1 MADIPLSNV
10 AGGSLIPRIP
20 PAAGYIVPSSNEAY
34 RCGFDNNGDSIELPA
49 TATGTIFYRDN
60 AGNIVTDGA
69 WAGGAVVADFVSAGA
84 TGFDGFTH
92 FYMNDAGTLLYVIG
106 YDTASSKIF
115 TCTINKLGVISVL
128 GSFTPSVIPNTSFRW
143 QINAAT
149 GYGLVYDGTNFT
161 FYTPATSGT
170 TGKVVFNA
178 STGAL
183 VSEESIGKD
192 VSSWVYETPNGVG
205 VGGFTANN
213 TDRVLITVRT
223 ASKGQ
228 RKVFVDP
235 DTGIFYSATPTD
247 IHQWRGFI
255 TAQTSLG
262 PKAVLKT
269 DFDTFVDN
277 VAKFVGIL

>member
-1 MADIPLSNV
+1 MADIPFSNI
-10 AGGSLIPRIP
+10 AGGGVIPRIP
-20 PAAGYIVPSSNEAY
+20 PAVSYAVPSSNEAY

-49 TATGTIFYRDN
+49 TATGTIVYSDN

-69 WAGGAVVADFVSAGA
+69 WAGGVAVADFVSAGA
-84 TGFDGFTH
+84 TGMDGFTH

-106 YDTASSKIF
+106 YDTSPSAVY
-115 TCTINKLGVISVL
+115 TCTIDKLGVINVL

-143 QINAAT
+143 QTNAAT

-161 FYTPATSGT
+161 FYTLATSGT

-183 VSEESIGKD
+183 VSEESIGAD

-205 VGGFTANN
+205 VGGFNTNS
-213 TDRVLITVRT
+213 TDRILITVRT

-228 RKVFVDP
+228 RKVFVNP
-235 DTGIFYSATPTD
+235 ETGIFYSASASD